1 MFLFFVNRTCR
12 IGQLKTVEVVYFVM
26 AETVESKIYQ
36 LLTEAREASGQC
48 ALVQHASTSTSTSTS
63 TSSSNVNGSSISG
76 TGSSSSDNSSVGN
89 DTVNLSSV
97 VSSTDGGTSSGSTSN
112 NSTNSKKKKYKTC
125 CKGNNYDMDGI
136 ETDILL
142 QYIDQMFQL
151 SFMGFNDRVANIRAL
166 QATEDGNVHAAVEIL
181 LRGNSSESV
190 VSGSSSS
197 AAQHVELN
205 QTAQGRQIKRVTKRS
220 WEETTE

>member
-48 ALVQHASTSTSTSTS
+48 ALVQHASTS
-63 TSSSNVNGSSISG
+63 SSSNVNGSSING